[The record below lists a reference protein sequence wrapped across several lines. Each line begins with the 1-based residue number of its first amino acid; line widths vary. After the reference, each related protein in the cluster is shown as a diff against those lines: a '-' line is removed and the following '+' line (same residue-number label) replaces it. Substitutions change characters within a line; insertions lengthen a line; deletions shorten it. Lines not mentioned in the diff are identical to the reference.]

1 MAFDFMLKIMIVF
14 FFFFNKIVKK
24 KNGSIAVVFVLFN
37 YIAKSVEDLCF
48 IMHFEKCLNREVR
61 VELVYFNHP

>member
-14 FFFFNKIVKK
+14 FFFNKIVKK
-24 KNGSIAVVFVLFN
+24 KNNGSIAVVFVLFN

-48 IMHFEKCLNREVR
+48 IMHLENV
-61 VELVYFNHP
+61 